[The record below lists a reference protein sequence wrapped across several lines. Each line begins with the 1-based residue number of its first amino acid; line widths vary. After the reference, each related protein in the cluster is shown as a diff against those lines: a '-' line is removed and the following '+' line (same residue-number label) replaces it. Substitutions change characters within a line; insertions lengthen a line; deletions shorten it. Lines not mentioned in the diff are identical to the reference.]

1 MNRKVLFAMMIMA
14 GIFSSCVPQ
23 KKFQDAQTQ
32 IGKLQSENKDL
43 QGKLDDANG
52 QIAQLS
58 GKIND
63 MNDEIRSLLDDTTA
77 LGEKYRKSVSDYHE
91 LNDLY
96 DQTVDQNKLLL
107 SKSSADRLALLD
119 SLKKK
124 QADLKKKEDEL
135 ALREQ
140 KVAELQSLLNKKD
153 SATNALKQKIQ
164 QALHG
169 FEGSDLSV
177 EDKNGKVYV
186 SLAEKLL
193 FPSGSIEVNPKGKQA
208 LLKLA
213 EVLKKNPDLKITVE
227 GHTDN
232 VPISTPVMKDNWDLS
247 VLRSTSVIRILTDAG
262 VDPKQIIA
270 SGRGEYFPVA
280 SNSTPEGKAKNRRTE
295 IILTPNYAEL
305 AKIIGED

>member
-1 MNRKVLFAMMIMA
+1 MRREVLFLMMIMT
-14 GIFSSCVPQ
+14 GIFTSCVPQ
-23 KKFQDAQTQ
+23 KKFQDAQSQ
-32 IGKLQSENKDL
+32 ITKLQSENKDL

-52 QIAQLS
+52 QIATLS

-63 MNDEIRSLLDDTTA
+63 LNDELRDMMNDTSA
-77 LGEKYRKSVSDYHE
+77 LGDKYRKSLSDYHE

-96 DQTVDQNKLLL
+96 DQTVEQNKMLL

-124 QADLKKKEDEL
+124 QNDLKKKEDEL

-140 KVAELQSLLNKKD
+140 KMAELQSLLNRKD

-164 QALHG
+164 QALLG
-169 FEGSDLSV
+169 FEGSDLTV
-177 EDKNGKVYV
+177 EQKNGKVYV

-193 FPSGSIEVNPKGKQA
+193 FPSGSTDVNPKGKQA
-208 LLKLA
+208 LLKLS
-213 EVLKKNPDLKITVE
+213 EVLKKNPDIKITVE

-262 VDPKQIIA
+262 VSPKQIIA

-295 IILTPNYAEL
+295 IILTPDYAEL
-305 AKIIGED
+305 AKILGTD